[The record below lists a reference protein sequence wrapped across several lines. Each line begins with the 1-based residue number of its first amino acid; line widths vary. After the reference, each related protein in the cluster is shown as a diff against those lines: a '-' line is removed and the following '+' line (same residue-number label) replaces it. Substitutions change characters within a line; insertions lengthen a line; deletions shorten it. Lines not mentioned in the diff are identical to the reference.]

1 MIKKIF
7 LNRNTLL
14 VLAILLG
21 IFIPGYSLLLKDY
34 ILIILAI
41 VMTASLS
48 AISLKELLPIK
59 KVIKPMLVGILLN
72 HFVFGFFII
81 IIAYLFAYNTNL
93 FYGFI
98 VIAATPPGVAI
109 IPFTYKLKGNLNYS
123 IVGTFGAFLASII
136 LAPLLI
142 YIFIGD
148 TDVGPIEILKI
159 MLLLIALPFLLSRFL
174 LIKNVKPL
182 AIEHRGRIIDYGFA
196 LIIYTSVGLNSDIFY
211 DDLLLLV
218 SILVAFVIIMF
229 GIGKIIGKILPKSN
243 SKEDILSKKLLFS
256 IKSSGFAVVTAINAF
271 GVEAAIPA
279 TILSI
284 VVVLYLLALIAFKNK
299 L

>member
-7 LNRNTLL
+7 LNRNILL

-48 AISLKELLPIK
+48 AISLKALLPIK
-59 KVIKPMLVGILLN
+59 KVIKPMLVGIFLN

-81 IIAYLFAYNTNL
+81 IVAYLYTYNTNL

-109 IPFTYKLKGNLNYS
+109 IPFTYKLKGNLDYS
-123 IVGTFGAFLASII
+123 IIGTFGAFLSSII
-136 LAPLLI
+136 FAPLLI
-142 YIFIGD
+142 YLFIGD
-148 TDVGPIEILKI
+148 TGVSPIEILKI
-159 MLLLIALPFLLSRFL
+159 MLLLIILPFLLSRFL

-182 AIEHRGRIIDYGFA
+182 AIAHRGRIIDYGFT
-196 LIIYTSVGLNSDIFY
+196 LIIYTSVGLNSDVFY
-211 DDLLLLV
+211 DDFMLLI
-218 SILVAFVIIMF
+218 SILFVFIIIMF
-229 GIGKIIGKILPKSN
+229 GIGKIIGRILPKSN
-243 SKEDILSKKLLFS
+243 SQEDILSKKLLFA
-256 IKSSGFAVVTAINAF
+256 IKSSGFAVVTAIDTF

-279 TILSI
+279 TIMSI
-284 VVVLYLLALIAFKNK
+284 VVVLYLLSLITFKNI